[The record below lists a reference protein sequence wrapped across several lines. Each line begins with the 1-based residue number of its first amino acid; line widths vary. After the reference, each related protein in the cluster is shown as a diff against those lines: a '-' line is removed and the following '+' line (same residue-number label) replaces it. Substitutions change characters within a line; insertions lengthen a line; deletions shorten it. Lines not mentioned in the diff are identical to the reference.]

1 MPELPEVE
9 VTRRFLAPLVEGRRI
24 RGIVHSDPAR
34 YLDTEAAK
42 GLRVIEAGR
51 RGKFLRFRLEEDREL
66 IVHLGMS
73 GGFRLR
79 PTRHTRVVWEVGDRV
94 LYFHDPRRFGRW
106 WVIAEG
112 DERRIPLLAQMGPEP
127 LDPGFSAAL
136 LRARLE
142 RRRGPIKAVLLDQT
156 VIAGLGNIYAD
167 ESLFAAG
174 IRPDRPAN
182 TLELAEVE
190 ALVAAIRR
198 VLAEALEAGGSTLG
212 DGAYRLPDAR
222 PGYFQHAHM
231 VYARADEPCRRCE
244 TPIVRIKIGGRSTHF
259 CPVCQR

>member
-9 VTRRFLAPLVEGRRI
+9 VTRRFLATRVVGRRI
-24 RGIVHSDPAR
+24 LEIVHDDPAR
-34 YLDTEAAK
+34 YQGTQSAV

-51 RGKFLRFRLEEDREL
+51 LGKFLRFRLEEDREL

-73 GGFRLR
+73 GGFRLQ
-79 PTRHTRVVWEVGDRV
+79 PTGHTRVVWKVGDQV

-112 DERRIPLLAQMGPEP
+112 DERRIPLLARMGPEP
-127 LDPGFSAAL
+127 LDPGFSAAVL
-136 LRARLE
+136 GARLGK
-142 RRRGPIKAVLLDQT
+142 RQSPIKAVLLDQT

-190 ALVAAIRR
+190 ALAAAIRR
-198 VLAEALEAGGSTLG
+198 VLAEALKAGGSTLG

-222 PGYFQHAHM
+222 PGYFQHAHK
-231 VYARADEPCRRCE
+231 VYGRAAQPCRRCQ
-244 TPIVRIKIGGRSTHF
+244 TAIVRIKIAGRSTHF